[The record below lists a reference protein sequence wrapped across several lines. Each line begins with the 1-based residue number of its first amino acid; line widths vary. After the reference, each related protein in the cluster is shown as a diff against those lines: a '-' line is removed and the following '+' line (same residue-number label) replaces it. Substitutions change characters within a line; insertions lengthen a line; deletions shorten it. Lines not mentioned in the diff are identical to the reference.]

1 MYNFSFI
8 CRASKIDKKGFA
20 PIELSII
27 INGTRTYVILP
38 MKYEPTLFNKMMT
51 SKKNNE
57 VLEYTSSVRTKL
69 NKCIAEMTANNIAIT
84 AHSLKEYFKNG
95 GIKTYLLFDIA
106 EEFLEYHS
114 KKTANCA
121 SEVMKKYRLA
131 IDKFKKFIGNVEL
144 KTITPQHI
152 EEFKIELKQTYK
164 FEGSKEQELFEYA
177 DTSLDARKEVL
188 RHLLNTNKLSFNSVQ
203 QAVNFIAIMLG
214 KEKIQDIIKTE
225 IDKVISETHKVGN
238 DKKGRNPR

>member
-69 NKCIAEMTANNIAIT
+69 NKCIAEMTANNIPSQHT
-84 AHSLKEYFKNG
+84 VLKNISRTE
-95 GIKTYLLFDIA
+95 
-106 EEFLEYHS
+106 
-114 KKTANCA
+114 
-121 SEVMKKYRLA
+121 
-131 IDKFKKFIGNVEL
+131 
-144 KTITPQHI
+144 
-152 EEFKIELKQTYK
+152 
-164 FEGSKEQELFEYA
+164 ELFEYA
-177 DTSLDARKEVL
+177 DTSIDARKEVL
-188 RHLLNTNKLSFNSVQ
+188 RHLLDTNELSFNSVL

-238 DKKGRNPR
+238 DNKGHIPC